1 MQFPCSKNTLASLG
15 ITRPYNLLYTSENVS
30 FKILRVKG
38 KTTSETKQLLLNGMP
53 ESKYFLKFL
62 D

>member
-38 KTTSETKQLLLNGMP
+38 QDNLRNKTVTIKW
-53 ESKYFLKFL
+53 YA
-62 D
+62 